1 MESRLSSSLL
11 AALVAV
17 LAASGNAV
25 AQSPAPLSLSFA
37 DAVSRAAGGA
47 PAVTLAGLRGDEV
60 RGLLREARSPLLPSL
75 SANGSW
81 VNRTFNK
88 DALGIQFPNF
98 PGSPR
103 GKLIGPFDV
112 YDLRLQLNQTL
123 LDFASAAR
131 VRAARAQLA
140 GAQAD
145 SGLAAEGAVG
155 ATALAY
161 LRAVRARAVVAARQS
176 DSSLAAELVALAQA
190 QKDAEVGTQI
200 DVIRARTQLV
210 ASTGALVVAR
220 NQSERARIDLARSL
234 GLASDAAIAL
244 TDTLSAALPVISLP
258 EARDSLISLALA
270 QRPDLGVEAARGLAA
285 RRTATAISAERLPRV
300 SLEADYGAN
309 GVALRGGDAIATRQ
323 IALQVSVPILDGFR
337 REGRRAEQQ
346 AVVRASDVRIGELQ
360 RQVAADVDGARLDL
374 GSAQQQEAIA
384 LERLSL
390 AQEELNQA
398 RERFKAG
405 VAGNIEVI
413 EAQASLVRARDTDID
428 ARFTAAAAQVALAR
442 AAGVARLLH

>member
-1 MESRLSSSLL
+1 MESRMRSLL
-11 AALVAV
+11 LATVVAV
-17 LAASGNAV
+17 LAPASHAA

-37 DAVSRAAGGA
+37 DAVGRAARGA
-47 PAVTLAGLRGDEV
+47 PALTLAGLRGDEV
-60 RGLLREARSPLLPSL
+60 RGLLRETRSPLLPSL
-75 SANGSW
+75 SAGGSW

-88 DALGIQFPNF
+88 DALGIRFPNF
-98 PGSPR
+98 PGTPS

-123 LDFASAAR
+123 LDFASTAR
-131 VRAARAQLA
+131 VRATRAQLA

-145 SGLAAEGAVG
+145 SSLAAEGAVQ

-161 LRAVRARAVVAARQS
+161 LRATRALAVVAARQS

-190 QKDAEVGTQI
+190 QKDAEVGTQL

-220 NQSERARIDLARSL
+220 NQAERARIDLARSL

-244 TDTLSAALPVISLP
+244 TDTLTAALPVLSLP
-258 EARDSLISLALA
+258 EARDSQVALALA
-270 QRPDLGVEAARGLAA
+270 QRPDLGVEASRGLAA
-285 RRTATAISAERLPRV
+285 RRTVAAISAERLPRL

-309 GVALRGGDAIATRQ
+309 GVSLGDAIATRQ
-323 IALQVSVPILDGFR
+323 IALQVTVPILDGFR

-346 AVVRASDVRIGELQ
+346 AVVRASAVRIAELE

-374 GSAQQQEAIA
+374 GSARQQQAIA
-384 LERLSL
+384 VERLSL

-428 ARFTAAAAQVALAR
+428 ARFAAAAAQVALAR
-442 AAGVARLLH
+442 AVGVARLLH